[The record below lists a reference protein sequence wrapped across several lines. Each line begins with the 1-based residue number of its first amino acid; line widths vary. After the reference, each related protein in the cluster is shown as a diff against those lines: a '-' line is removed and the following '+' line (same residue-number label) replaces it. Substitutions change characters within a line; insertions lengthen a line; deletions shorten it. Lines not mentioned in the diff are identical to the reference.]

1 MVLMVSYQT
10 GSIPMQAV
18 KHVCKNNPYSVINCN
33 VKPLFNTHPP
43 SGKGQV
49 VNALYIEVLFTVNLI
64 TDNFVCRDSVTG
76 QLNGGWLFN
85 T

>member
-1 MVLMVSYQT
+1 
-10 GSIPMQAV
+10 MQAV

-33 VKPLFNTHPP
+33 VKPLFNTHSP

-76 QLNGGWLFN
+76 QLNRGWLFN
-85 T
+85 TKKRVNNK

>member
-1 MVLMVSYQT
+1 MVSYQT
-10 GSIPMQAV
+10 GSIPMKAV
-18 KHVCKNNPYSVINCN
+18 KHVCKNNPYSVI
-33 VKPLFNTHPP
+33 PIFNTHPP

-64 TDNFVCRDSVTG
+64 TDNFVCKDSVTW
-76 QLNGGWLFN
+76 QLNRGWLFN

>member
-1 MVLMVSYQT
+1 MVSYQT

-18 KHVCKNNPYSVINCN
+18 KHVCKNDPYSVINCN

-64 TDNFVCRDSVTG
+64 TDNFVCRDSVTW
-76 QLNGGWLFN
+76 QLNRGWLFN

>member
-33 VKPLFNTHPP
+33 VKPLFNTYPP

-49 VNALYIEVLFTVNLI
+49 VNALYIEVLFTVNSI

-76 QLNGGWLFN
+76 QLNRGWLFN

>member
-1 MVLMVSYQT
+1 MVLMVLYQT

-18 KHVCKNNPYSVINCN
+18 KHVCKNKPYSVINCN

-76 QLNGGWLFN
+76 QLNRGWLFN

>member
-1 MVLMVSYQT
+1 MVSYQT

-64 TDNFVCRDSVTG
+64 TDNFVCRDSICY
-76 QLNGGWLFN
+76 LAAK
-85 T
+85 

>member
-1 MVLMVSYQT
+1 MVSYQT
-10 GSIPMQAV
+10 GSTPLQAV
-18 KHVCKNNPYSVINCN
+18 KSVCKNNPYSVINCN

-64 TDNFVCRDSVTG
+64 TDHFVCRDSVTW
-76 QLNGGWLFN
+76 QLNRGWLFN